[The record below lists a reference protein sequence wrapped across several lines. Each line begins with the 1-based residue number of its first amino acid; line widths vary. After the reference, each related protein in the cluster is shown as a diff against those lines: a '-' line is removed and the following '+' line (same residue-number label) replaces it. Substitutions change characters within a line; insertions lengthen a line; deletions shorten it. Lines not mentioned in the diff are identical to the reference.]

1 MGEGTRPEAGGD
13 DTGRHPETGDG
24 IVLDAA
30 RIEDLDALVAF
41 NRGIAR
47 ESEGL
52 ELDEPTVRAGL
63 AAMLRDPGR
72 GAYLVARG
80 PDGVPV
86 GQVMITHEW
95 SDWRN
100 AWFWWIQSVYVRPD
114 MRGRGIY
121 ARLHREIAARAR
133 VRGDVCGLRLYVAHG
148 NVRAQAAYEALGMSP
163 AAYRMYEVSF
173 NPPEVA
179 SGT

>member
-1 MGEGTRPEAGGD
+1 MGDGTRPDAGGD
-13 DTGRHPETGDG
+13 DAGRNPESGDG
-24 IVLDAA
+24 FVLDEAGLV
-30 RIEDLDALVAF
+30 DLDTLVAF

-52 ELDEPTVRAGL
+52 ELDEPTVRAGIV
-63 AAMLRDPGR
+63 ATLRDPAR
-72 GAYLVARG
+72 GTYLVVRG
-80 PDGVPV
+80 PDGSPV
-86 GQVMITHEW
+86 GQVMITVEW

-133 VRGDVCGLRLYVAHG
+133 ARGDVCGLRLYVAHE
-148 NVRAQAAYEALGMSP
+148 NARARAAYEALGMSP

-173 NPPEVA
+173 NPPEAA